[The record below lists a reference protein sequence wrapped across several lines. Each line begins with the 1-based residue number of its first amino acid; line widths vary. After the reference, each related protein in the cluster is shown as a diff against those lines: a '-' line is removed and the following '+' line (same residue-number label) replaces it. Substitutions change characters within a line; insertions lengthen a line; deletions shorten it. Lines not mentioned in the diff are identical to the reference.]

1 MKKSDIIRDDNIE
14 EIKKNQIPDFNNLD
28 YKLRKY
34 EYPEIKGWPQSSLR
48 ARKHRLGN
56 YHKLNFNYMKVRGII
71 PH

>member
-34 EYPEIKGWPQSSLR
+34 EYPEI
-48 ARKHRLGN
+48 N
-56 YHKLNFNYMKVRGII
+56 
-71 PH
+71 